1 MSFRRWLLVAAGMMT
16 ASLMGVAL
24 AGSAATGAEA
34 PARPADGNRS
44 IKVGIVDLRRAFQAS
59 KSVQEA
65 KEELVQERNEK
76 LQFLKARQGEL
87 KQLMDT
93 LRSQRELLSDVVRR
107 QKEEDFRRKRRRLE
121 RLKNDA
127 EQELNRHFMAINQ
140 VFLADAQKEIL
151 AMGRDSDYTFIMDV
165 NNDFVLYGSE
175 SVDLTDQLIKRLNDH
190 HWSQR

>member
-1 MSFRRWLLVAAGMMT
+1 
-16 ASLMGVAL
+16 
-24 AGSAATGAEA
+24 
-34 PARPADGNRS
+34 
-44 IKVGIVDLRRAFQAS
+44 
-59 KSVQEA
+59 
-65 KEELVQERNEK
+65 VQERNEK
-76 LQFLKARQGEL
+76 LQLLKARQGEL

-93 LRSQRELLSDVVRR
+93 LRSQRELLSDVVRH
-107 QKEEDFRRKRRRLE
+107 QKEEDFRRKRRSLE

-127 EQELNRHFMAINQ
+127 EQELNRHFLAINQ